1 MKEMEEFI
9 LKGEYIKL
17 CKLMKA
23 ADLISNGS
31 DAKFEIMDGNVK
43 VNFSVDEIILLEK
56 MEASLREKDLNNI
69 NSEDKITV
77 KSKYL
82 N

>member
-1 MKEMEEFI
+1 MQVELSEKEIEIIINMLTES
-9 LKGEYIKL
+9 LNKVSDGKVKL
-17 CKLMKA
+17 
-23 ADLISNGS
+23 
-31 DAKFEIMDGNVK
+31 
-43 VNFSVDEIILLEK
+43 NFSVDEIILLEK
-56 MEASLREKDLNNI
+56 MEDSLREKDFNNI

>member
-1 MKEMEEFI
+1 MQVELSEKEIEIIINMLTES
-9 LKGEYIKL
+9 L
-17 CKLMKA
+17 
-23 ADLISNGS
+23 NRVS
-31 DAKFEIMDGNVK
+31 DGK
-43 VNFSVDEIILLEK
+43 VRINFSVDEIILLEK
-56 MEASLREKDLNNI
+56 MEASWREKDLNNI

>member
-1 MKEMEEFI
+1 MQVELSEKEIEIIINM
-9 LKGEYIKL
+9 LTQSLNKVSGGKVKL
-17 CKLMKA
+17 
-23 ADLISNGS
+23 
-31 DAKFEIMDGNVK
+31 
-43 VNFSVDEIILLEK
+43 NFSVDEIILLEK

>member
-1 MKEMEEFI
+1 MQVELSEKEIEIIINMLTES
-9 LKGEYIKL
+9 L
-17 CKLMKA
+17 
-23 ADLISNGS
+23 NRVS
-31 DAKFEIMDGNVK
+31 DGK
-43 VNFSVDEIILLEK
+43 VRINFSVDEIILLEK
-56 MEASLREKDLNNI
+56 METSLREKDLNNI

>member
-1 MKEMEEFI
+1 MQVELSEKEI
-9 LKGEYIKL
+9 
-17 CKLMKA
+17 
-23 ADLISNGS
+23 
-31 DAKFEIMDGNVK
+31 EIIINMLTESLNKVSDGNVK

-56 MEASLREKDLNNI
+56 MEDSLREKDFNNI
-69 NSEDKITV
+69 NSEGKITV

>member
-1 MKEMEEFI
+1 MQVELSEKEI
-9 LKGEYIKL
+9 
-17 CKLMKA
+17 
-23 ADLISNGS
+23 
-31 DAKFEIMDGNVK
+31 EIIINMLTESLNKVSDGNVK

-69 NSEDKITV
+69 NSEDKVKV

>member
-1 MKEMEEFI
+1 MQVELSEKEI
-9 LKGEYIKL
+9 
-17 CKLMKA
+17 
-23 ADLISNGS
+23 
-31 DAKFEIMDGNVK
+31 EIIINMLTESLNKVSDGNVK

-56 MEASLREKDLNNI
+56 MEDSLREKDFNNI